1 MKNKTLLDIN
11 FEVWLLIADLH
22 HKIVLVREKELG
34 QYNITPRKL
43 HVLRIIDNLGSKAR
57 ISAIAKATDRK
68 IDVISKQAVTME
80 KEGLIKRLNDT
91 PKSRLLKIELTP
103 KGRALLN
110 ISRYSNGMNE
120 VLSILSKEEL
130 LQLDSVLNRLLLKLK
145 KYDPETGAL
154 KLF

>member
-1 MKNKTLLDIN
+1 MKNKTLFDLN

-22 HKIVLVREKELG
+22 HKIVLVREKELS

-43 HVLRIIDNLGSKAR
+43 HVLRLIDTLGSKAR

-68 IDVISKQAVTME
+68 IDVISKQAVIME

-120 VLSILSKEEL
+120 ILSILSKEEL
-130 LQLDSVLNRLLLKLK
+130 LQLDSVLNRLLIKLK
-145 KYDPETGAL
+145 KYDPETGAQ